1 MSISLLLKSCFVV
14 PLHQFPSPAH
24 KLKSADCCGSA
35 QEEKKHFCWIF
46 SSLYLPSIYITE
58 EPS

>member
-1 MSISLLLKSCFVV
+1 MSIFLLLKSCFVV

-35 QEEKKHFCWIF
+35 QEEKKTFLLDFFF
-46 SSLYLPSIYITE
+46 SLSAQHLHN
-58 EPS
+58 